1 MQYDSVPNRC
11 FFYNSAKLSDVRQF
25 GTGANIE
32 VMIINIDAFKKM
44 ANIINQLQEK
54 LNGET
59 AMRYIQDIRP
69 IVIIDEPQSVDNTAK
84 AKEAIALLN
93 PLCVFRYFAKH
104 REKIN
109 LLYRLTPVDAYQM
122 GLVKQISVFSNQVVA
137 GFIQAYVK
145 LLSVSNDNGFKA
157 NVEINVEGKN
167 DTVTR
172 KAVTVKPNDDLFL
185 LSGERFM
192 RSLYGFWYRL
202 HNGNGTHRI

>member
-69 IVIIDEPQSVDNTAK
+69 IVIIEEPQSVDNTAK

-109 LLYRLTPVDAYQM
+109 LLYRLTPVDAY
-122 GLVKQISVFSNQVVA
+122 
-137 GFIQAYVK
+137 
-145 LLSVSNDNGFKA
+145 
-157 NVEINVEGKN
+157 
-167 DTVTR
+167 
-172 KAVTVKPNDDLFL
+172 
-185 LSGERFM
+185 
-192 RSLYGFWYRL
+192 
-202 HNGNGTHRI
+202 